1 MALSETMSKLELLLL
16 SIIKDLPK
24 VNRGNRTAAQRVRVK
39 TIHIEKVA
47 KDFLKESVAAEKG
60 GKLKKKSAAKK
71 KAKKRKK

>member
-47 KDFLKESVAAEKG
+47 KDFRKESVAAEKG